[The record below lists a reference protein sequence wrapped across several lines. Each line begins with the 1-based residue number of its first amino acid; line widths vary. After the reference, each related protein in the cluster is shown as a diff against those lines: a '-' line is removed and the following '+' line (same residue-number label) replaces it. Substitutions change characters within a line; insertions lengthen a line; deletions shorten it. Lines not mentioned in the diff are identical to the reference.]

1 MKTKRDKEVQE
12 RMVTGKR
19 KKFTNDERKIL
30 MAQ

>member
-19 KKFTNDERKIL
+19 KKFTNDERKTL